1 MPYHNTNTQVIQ
13 NINIS
18 AMVWHVFE
26 DEEDFRNKSSR
37 HAYTKKSDNLESSH
51 RK

>member
-1 MPYHNTNTQVIQ
+1 MPYQAQVIQ

-26 DEEDFRNKSSR
+26 DDNFRNKSSR
-37 HAYTKKSDNLESSH
+37 HTYNKKLDNLESSY